1 MPSPRT
7 VAGVGTDR
15 SGSRL
20 AAAAGPPRHRLTL
33 NSTHRT
39 QSQNT
44 ATNATHG
51 HGLLRLGHRH
61 RLPLPAQIKHLRRGG
76 GDERP
81 AVAVRARVAGDGS
94 PIERTRSCCSRVG
107 AARRASH
114 PQTPRRTPS
123 RGRGRA
129 AGTARVRREA
139 RGGVGGGGGAGGG
152 GHGAGAR
159 GWWRARHPRA
169 LRGRRSDSHA
179 CGQRRRVVRRAASRR
194 ARSARGRRALVG
206 DSSPSEERGA
216 GASRDA
222 RSSNRQV
229 TQEKRRI
236 LADSRKYAVS
246 SVRVR
251 RTPTPSASNW
261 PRYLPRKLVGGGGSG
276 VAVGAT

>member
-1 MPSPRT
+1 MPSTRT

-61 RLPLPAQIKHLRRGG
+61 RLPLPAQIKHLPQGG

-107 AARRASH
+107 AAARRASH
-114 PQTPRRTPS
+114 PQIPRRTPS

-129 AGTARVRREA
+129 AGAARARREA

-159 GWWRARHPRA
+159 GWRRARHPRA
-169 LRGRRSDSHA
+169 LCGRRSASHA
-179 CGQRRRVVRRAASRR
+179 CGQRRRVVRRAESRR
-194 ARSARGRRALVG
+194 ARCARSPRAGGVRAVAARWWATG
-206 DSSPSEERGA
+206 HRGERGA
-216 GASRDA
+216 SEEHTGQCAVRDSQIAKSNKNLNKTTLSHSTQA
-222 RSSNRQV
+222 RHRC
-229 TQEKRRI
+229 E
-236 LADSRKYAVS
+236 LARA
-246 SVRVR
+246 
-251 RTPTPSASNW
+251 
-261 PRYLPRKLVGGGGSG
+261 
-276 VAVGAT
+276 

>member
-1 MPSPRT
+1 MG
-7 VAGVGTDR
+7 A
-15 SGSRL
+15 
-20 AAAAGPPRHRLTL
+20 
-33 NSTHRT
+33 
-39 QSQNT
+39 
-44 ATNATHG
+44 
-51 HGLLRLGHRH
+51 
-61 RLPLPAQIKHLRRGG
+61 
-76 GDERP
+76 
-81 AVAVRARVAGDGS
+81 
-94 PIERTRSCCSRVG
+94 

-114 PQTPRRTPS
+114 PQIPRRTPS

-194 ARSARGRRALVG
+194 ARCARGRRALVG

-222 RSSNRQV
+222 RPQIAKSNK
-229 TQEKRRI
+229 KRGRRS
-236 LADSRKYAVS
+236 ADSRKYAERCLF
-246 SVRVR
+246 RVR

-276 VAVGAT
+276 VAVGSS

>member
-1 MPSPRT
+1 MRGRYGALRQRPAWRESPYALSAHR
-7 VAGVGTDR
+7 GRRGHGPQR
-15 SGSRL
+15 LSRL

-114 PQTPRRTPS
+114 PQIPRRTPS

-129 AGTARVRREA
+129 AGAARARREA
-139 RGGVGGGGGAGGG
+139 RGTGGVGGGGGAGGG

-159 GWWRARHPRA
+159 GWRRARHPRA
-169 LRGRRSDSHA
+169 LWCGRRSASHA
-179 CGQRRRVVRRAASRR
+179 CGQRRRVVRRAESRR
-194 ARSARGRRALVG
+194 ARCARGRRALV
-206 DSSPSEERGA
+206 
-216 GASRDA
+216 
-222 RSSNRQV
+222 V
-229 TQEKRRI
+229 
-236 LADSRKYAVS
+236 
-246 SVRVR
+246 
-251 RTPTPSASNW
+251 
-261 PRYLPRKLVGGGGSG
+261 
-276 VAVGAT
+276 

>member
-1 MPSPRT
+1 MSGPRSPGERAWRAT
-7 VAGVGTDR
+7 AHR
-15 SGSRL
+15 SSGS
-20 AAAAGPPRHRLTL
+20 
-33 NSTHRT
+33 
-39 QSQNT
+39 
-44 ATNATHG
+44 G
-51 HGLLRLGHRH
+51 H
-61 RLPLPAQIKHLRRGG
+61 
-76 GDERP
+76 
-81 AVAVRARVAGDGS
+81 AVGA
-94 PIERTRSCCSRVG
+94 

-114 PQTPRRTPS
+114 PQIPRRTPS

-129 AGTARVRREA
+129 AGAARARREA

-159 GWWRARHPRA
+159 GWWRARHPCA

-194 ARSARGRRALVG
+194 ARCARGRRALVG

-216 GASRDA
+216 GAGELELERVGMPGP
-222 RSSNRQV
+222 SNRQV
-229 TQEKRRI
+229 KQEKPRRWPT
-236 LADSRKYAVS
+236 LGSTLS
-246 SVRVR
+246 SVSR

>member
-1 MPSPRT
+1 MG
-7 VAGVGTDR
+7 A
-15 SGSRL
+15 
-20 AAAAGPPRHRLTL
+20 
-33 NSTHRT
+33 
-39 QSQNT
+39 
-44 ATNATHG
+44 
-51 HGLLRLGHRH
+51 
-61 RLPLPAQIKHLRRGG
+61 
-76 GDERP
+76 
-81 AVAVRARVAGDGS
+81 
-94 PIERTRSCCSRVG
+94 

-114 PQTPRRTPS
+114 PQIPRRTPS

-194 ARSARGRRALVG
+194 ARCARGRRALVG

-222 RSSNRQV
+222 RSLKSPSQTRK
-229 TQEKRRI
+229 T
-236 LADSRKYAVS
+236 SRPESTLSLPCLGA
-246 SVRVR
+246 RPR
-251 RTPTPSASNW
+251 PQPRTGPATCRANW
-261 PRYLPRKLVGGGGSG
+261 LVGGGAASPSDRRKQCMQLC
-276 VAVGAT
+276 AQSSWRKQMHARC

>member
-1 MPSPRT
+1 MG
-7 VAGVGTDR
+7 A
-15 SGSRL
+15 
-20 AAAAGPPRHRLTL
+20 
-33 NSTHRT
+33 
-39 QSQNT
+39 
-44 ATNATHG
+44 
-51 HGLLRLGHRH
+51 
-61 RLPLPAQIKHLRRGG
+61 
-76 GDERP
+76 
-81 AVAVRARVAGDGS
+81 
-94 PIERTRSCCSRVG
+94 

-114 PQTPRRTPS
+114 PQIPRRTPS

-222 RSSNRQV
+222 RSLKSPSQ
-229 TQEKRRI
+229 T
-236 LADSRKYAVS
+236 RKTNAFWPTLGS
-246 SVRVR
+246 TLSLPSVLGARPR
-251 RTPTPSASNW
+251 PRPRTGPATCRANW
-261 PRYLPRKLVGGGGSG
+261 LVGGGSG

>member
-61 RLPLPAQIKHLRRGG
+61 RLPLPAQIKHLPQGG

-114 PQTPRRTPS
+114 PQIPRRTPS

-129 AGTARVRREA
+129 AGAARARREA
-139 RGGVGGGGGAGGG
+139 RGTGGVGGGGGAGGG

-159 GWWRARHPRA
+159 GWRRARHPRA
-169 LRGRRSDSHA
+169 LWCGRRSASHA
-179 CGQRRRVVRRAASRR
+179 CGQRRRVVRRAGAVCALVVCARSPRAGGQNLFPPNRFPLSRLLQRR
-194 ARSARGRRALVG
+194 ARCGRRVAQTGALWG
-206 DSSPSEERGA
+206 E
-216 GASRDA
+216 
-222 RSSNRQV
+222 
-229 TQEKRRI
+229 
-236 LADSRKYAVS
+236 
-246 SVRVR
+246 
-251 RTPTPSASNW
+251 
-261 PRYLPRKLVGGGGSG
+261 
-276 VAVGAT
+276 

>member
-1 MPSPRT
+1 MSGPRSPGERAWRAT
-7 VAGVGTDR
+7 AHR
-15 SGSRL
+15 SSGS
-20 AAAAGPPRHRLTL
+20 
-33 NSTHRT
+33 
-39 QSQNT
+39 
-44 ATNATHG
+44 G
-51 HGLLRLGHRH
+51 H
-61 RLPLPAQIKHLRRGG
+61 
-76 GDERP
+76 
-81 AVAVRARVAGDGS
+81 AVGA
-94 PIERTRSCCSRVG
+94 

-114 PQTPRRTPS
+114 PQIPRRTPS

-194 ARSARGRRALVG
+194 ARCARGRRALVG

-216 GASRDA
+216 GEPGASRDA
-222 RSSNRQV
+222 RSLKSPSQ
-229 TQEKRRI
+229 T
-236 LADSRKYAVS
+236 RKTRPRLSEVRCLF
-246 SVRVR
+246 RVR